1 MLSTSE
7 KGRIT
12 ECTFK
17 LYEAHLLVIYLAL
30 HLLWQSYRSTILMT
44 SISSTLRP
52 RSIRLE

>member
-7 KGRIT
+7 KGRII

-30 HLLWQSYRSTILMT
+30 ALAKPKVHHPDDLDLWHLK
-44 SISSTLRP
+44 P
-52 RSIRLE
+52 